1 MLKLPKR
8 LLQENYIMENHHV
21 LVELVGFYVLSSF
34 FFVEENEAELKELK
48 IDDLGVNLA
57 C

>member
-1 MLKLPKR
+1 
-8 LLQENYIMENHHV
+8 MENHHV